1 MDTLKT
7 HQQHVIGLDFG
18 SDSVR
23 ALVVNAD
30 TGKEVSSSVVY
41 YPRWIKGLYCQPD
54 QSQFRHHPQD
64 YLDAMT
70 DAIQEVLS
78 TVSPTVTSSVVGIGV
93 DTTGSTPAPIDENGT
108 ILALLPEFE
117 NSPNAMF
124 VLWKDHTSVTKADLI
139 NELAHSGT
147 YTDYTRYI
155 GGVYSSEWFWAK
167 AAWVSEQDEQI
178 AKRAY
183 SWVELCDWIP
193 ATLSGNQHPQKLRRS
208 ICAAGHKAMW
218 HDSWGGLP
226 DQAFLSAISPTL
238 DGIRDRMFSDVF
250 TSDQAAGYLS
260 KEWAE
265 RLGLPEGIAIAIGEF
280 DCHMGAV
287 GAGAGAND
295 LVKVIGTS
303 TCDILM
309 VEAEQVG
316 DRTIHGICGQV
327 EGSAMPE
334 LLALEAGQSAFG
346 DMYAWFKNVLMWP
359 LQAYVERNPDFALT
373 AEEIA
378 SDLLPMLS
386 EAAEQQGIDQYTP
399 VAMDWLNGRRTPYA
413 NQRLKGAICDLN
425 LGSASPA
432 IFSALV
438 ESTAHGA
445 KAIVDCFIE
454 QDVTVE
460 RVIAIGGIAQKS
472 PYVMQMCADV
482 IGREIVVVESEQCCA
497 LGAAIFAA
505 VAAGVYPNTKAAQS
519 VMASPVRQAY
529 LPHPE
534 VQAMRAERYATY
546 RQLGQHMEQL
556 AEFHQS
562 QERDNV

>member
-460 RVIAIGGIAQKS
+460 RVIAIGGIA
-472 PYVMQMCADV
+472 
-482 IGREIVVVESEQCCA
+482 
-497 LGAAIFAA
+497 
-505 VAAGVYPNTKAAQS
+505 
-519 VMASPVRQAY
+519 
-529 LPHPE
+529 
-534 VQAMRAERYATY
+534 
-546 RQLGQHMEQL
+546 
-556 AEFHQS
+556 
-562 QERDNV
+562 